1 MWIIV
6 SALPGEFPT
15 DPEDCNTD
23 DQSERC
29 KEQVAKFHECL
40 ILVHF
45 WPIVRN
51 NQARN
56 RHVFS
61 VSVADNVISLAREGG
76 IAGSAQ
82 ASLCEPLRLFKPVIA
97 RLPLITER
105 YGTPGGSVMISP
117 DKAKLAIVG
126 KLEISPN
133 SGSNERFSRLSGRPI
148 TA

>member
-1 MWIIV
+1 M
-6 SALPGEFPT
+6 
-15 DPEDCNTD
+15 
-23 DQSERC
+23 
-29 KEQVAKFHECL
+29 
-40 ILVHF
+40 
-45 WPIVRN
+45 
-51 NQARN
+51 
-56 RHVFS
+56 
-61 VSVADNVISLAREGG
+61 SVADNVISLASQGT
-76 IAGSAQ
+76 IAGLVQ
-82 ASLCEPLRLFKPVIA
+82 ASLRESWHLFKLLIA